1 MTEFAEFLIIA
12 ILFSFFF
19 LHILVM
25 LKVLPITIIWGS
37 RLKSTKQMY
46 IYEFIS
52 LVVISIF
59 ILNFL
64 QYRNFINYLYPKII
78 STIIYW
84 IMSIFFILNT
94 LGNFLS
100 KNFIEKFVFGVITF
114 LLSLM
119 SIYLALN

>member
-1 MTEFAEFLIIA
+1 MTEFAEFFIIA

-19 LHILVM
+19 LHILVL
-25 LKVLPITIIWGS
+25 LKVLPMTIIWGS

-46 IYEFIS
+46 IYEVIS

-64 QYRNFINYLYPKII
+64 QYRSFINLLYPEII
-78 STIIYW
+78 TSIIHW
-84 IMSIFFILNT
+84 IMSIFFVLNT
-94 LGNFLS
+94 IGNFMS

-119 SIYLALN
+119 SLYLAFI